1 MPLGEAAVGAGHS
14 CLHSCIGVRVCKGP
28 AVVRVYIPAV
38 LSPGLLGHQVQ
49 VRGRSEAPDQDP
61 W

>member
-1 MPLGEAAVGAGHS
+1 MGAGPC
-14 CLHSCIGVRVCKGP
+14 CLHSCTGKRVCRGP

-38 LSPGLLGHQVQ
+38 LSPGLLGHQVR

-61 W
+61 